1 MAKQT
6 FTTGQ
11 VLTAA
16 QMTSLQQT
24 AMLGGAASAKTSSY
38 TLVAADAGDAITMSN
53 AGATTI
59 TVNTGLFAA
68 GDIVTIINIGA
79 GVCTITAGT
88 ATVTT
93 SGSLALAQNQG
104 GVLRFTST
112 SAAIFL
118 QFATPASGDIE
129 GVTAGVGISGGGTS
143 GTVTITNSM
152 ATAIDAKG
160 DLVAGTG
167 ADTFSRLAVGA
178 NDTVLTADSAQATG
192 LKWATVSA
200 GGLTLISTTTLSGTQ
215 TNLTSI
221 PGTYKSLLLRV
232 TGSYGSTSGNLTFRF
247 NNDATNPAYAVNSTS
262 AFQTGYSISGL
273 GGTSIT
279 AHYCFNTSVG
289 TTNIVELYLP
299 NYASTATK
307 KYAMIQGATRQNGT
321 SNIDLGLMSAYW
333 DNTAAV
339 TQINI
344 LGLGTFTA
352 GTALLYGVN

>member
-1 MAKQT
+1 MPTTSNFGWTTPADTDLVKDGAAAIRT
-6 FTTGQ
+6 LGNGIDTSFLDLKGGTTGQ
-11 VLTAA
+11 IL
-16 QMTSLQQT
+16 SK
-24 AMLGGAASAKTSSY
+24 ASATDLDF
-38 TLVAADAGDAITMSN
+38 TWIANDQ
-53 AGATTI
+53 
-59 TVNTGLFAA
+59 
-68 GDIVTIINIGA
+68 GDISEV
-79 GVCTITAGT
+79 TAGT
-88 ATVTT
+88 
-93 SGSLALAQNQG
+93 
-104 GVLRFTST
+104 
-112 SAAIFL
+112 
-118 QFATPASGDIE
+118 
-129 GVTAGVGISGGGTS
+129 GISGGGTS
-143 GTVTITNSM
+143 GAVTITNSM

-167 ADTFSRLAVGA
+167 ADAFSRLAVGA
-178 NDTVLTADSAQATG
+178 NDTVLTADSTTATG
-192 LKWATVSA
+192 LKWATVSG

-221 PGTYKSLLLRV
+221 PGTYKSLLLRI
-232 TGSYGSTSGNLTFRF
+232 TGSYGSTSGNLSFRF
-247 NNDATNPAYAVNSTS
+247 NNDATNPAYAVNNSS

-289 TTNIVELYLP
+289 TTNIVELYVP

-333 DNTAAV
+333 DNTAAI

>member
-1 MAKQT
+1 MNVVPIARLWHKKGKLEYHTMIQLLKY
-6 FTTGQ
+6 FPDLEFEYHI
-11 VLTAA
+11 VLD
-16 QMTSLQQT
+16 QFDYKDEWSEKIDKLPVKSFWYSKEDMHDYLKNSGYGIDNDKHDWNDKIEWQNLQ
-24 AMLGGAASAKTSSY
+24 KT
-38 TLVAADAGDAITMSN
+38 VKI
-53 AGATTI
+53 AT
-59 TVNTGLFAA
+59 
-68 GDIVTIINIGA
+68 
-79 GVCTITAGT
+79 
-88 ATVTT
+88 
-93 SGSLALAQNQG
+93 
-104 GVLRFTST
+104 RFLDS
-112 SAAIFL
+112 
-118 QFATPASGDIE
+118 
-129 GVTAGVGISGGGTS
+129 V
-143 GTVTITNSM
+143 
-152 ATAIDAKG
+152 IDAKG

-200 GGLTLISTTTLSGTQ
+200 GGLTLISTTSLSGTQ

-247 NNDATNPAYAVNSTS
+247 NNDATNPAYAVNSSS

-279 AHYCFNTSVG
+279 THYCFNTSVG

-333 DNTAAV
+333 DNTSAV

>member
-1 MAKQT
+1 MPTTSNFGWTTPADTDLVKDGAAAIRT
-6 FTTGQ
+6 LGNGVDTSFVNLKGGTTGQ
-11 VLTAA
+11 IL
-16 QMTSLQQT
+16 SK
-24 AMLGGAASAKTSSY
+24 ASATDLDF
-38 TLVAADAGDAITMSN
+38 TWIANDQ
-53 AGATTI
+53 
-59 TVNTGLFAA
+59 
-68 GDIVTIINIGA
+68 GDIT
-79 GVCTITAGT
+79 
-88 ATVTT
+88 
-93 SGSLALAQNQG
+93 
-104 GVLRFTST
+104 
-112 SAAIFL
+112 
-118 QFATPASGDIE
+118 E
-129 GVTAGVGISGGGTS
+129 VTAGVGISGGGTS
-143 GTVTITNSM
+143 GSVTITNSM

-200 GGLTLISTTTLSGTQ
+200 GGLTLISTTSLSGTQ

-247 NNDATNPAYAVNSTS
+247 NNDATNPAYAVNSSS

-279 AHYCFNTSVG
+279 THYCFNTSVG

-333 DNTAAV
+333 DNTSAV